1 MADELNNV
9 VPGQQ
14 MTPEQ
19 KAALAKS
26 NMEESATAHKMAADQ
41 RARDLAEGRE
51 APLLPT
57 IAESILDKLKELP
70 PEKPA
75 E

>member
-9 VPGQQ
+9 VPGQP
-14 MTPEQ
+14 MTEKQ
-19 KAALAKS
+19 RAELAKS
-26 NMEESATAHKMAADQ
+26 NIAETNEAHRMAAEQ
-41 RARDLAEGRE
+41 RARDIAGGQE
-51 APLLPT
+51 APLLPM
-57 IAESILDKLKELP
+57 IADSILDKLKALP